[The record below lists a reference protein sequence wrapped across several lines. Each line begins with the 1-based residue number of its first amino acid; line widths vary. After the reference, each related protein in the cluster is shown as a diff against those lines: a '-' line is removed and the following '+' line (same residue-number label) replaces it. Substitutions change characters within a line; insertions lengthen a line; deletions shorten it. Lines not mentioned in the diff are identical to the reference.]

1 MAIESLKRIFQI
13 TTVKEGRE
21 VVISAQGKRKQK
33 PRKQEKKGSGGKVDI
48 TV

>member
-21 VVISAQGKRKQK
+21 VLLSSQGKKKQK
-33 PRKQEKKGSGGKVDI
+33 PPKQEKKESGGKVDI

>member
-21 VVISAQGKRKQK
+21 VLVSAQGKKKQK
-33 PRKQEKKGSGGKVDI
+33 PRKEEKKASGGKVDI